1 MMAPEVM
8 STKMVPAEVM
18 ATIMAAVAVVTIAVV
33 TDADAETHPTVMVA
47 VMMMVVAQVIGN
59 SIRVVIRLRIV
70 VANARQ
76 SLNSGRSRRYGG
88 VGTDGVSVVTTPV
101 IR

>member
-1 MMAPEVM
+1 M
-8 STKMVPAEVM
+8 STEMVPTKMVPAEVM
-18 ATIMAAVAVVTIAVV
+18 APVMTIAVV
-33 TDADAETHPTVMVA
+33 TDADAETHSTVMVA
-47 VMMMVVAQVIGN
+47 IMMMVVAQVIGH
-59 SIRVVIRLRIV
+59 SIRVVIRLPIV

-88 VGTDGVSVVTTPV
+88 VGTDGVSVVATPV